1 MSIVRNAARKWLPVM
16 LAVLVLAA
24 SVRASDAQSTIVIPN
39 AGEVTTTAKV
49 DNGILAVSN
58 QVVRHRSQVRECVG
72 VCFYASKSVTKSWIC
87 RASNCSLDCSSREP
101 VGGC

>member
-1 MSIVRNAARKWLPVM
+1 MM
-16 LAVLVLAA
+16 LVVLVFAA
-24 SVRASDAQSTIVIPN
+24 SVRASDAQSTVVIPN

-58 QVVRHRSQVRECVG
+58 QVVRHRSQVWECNG

-87 RASNCSLDCSSREP
+87 RTGNCSLDCSGREP